1 MGSSIRS
8 THNSSG
14 RKAARDHFNNRRD
27 PTLILVISMAVNS
40 GSVNL
45 QDKHCSTVIMDV
57 SSFYTNMLQVICRM
71 YRLGSVF
78 AGYLGSIKSSRRL
91 LRSPADETRRC
102 EPRLL

>member
-1 MGSSIRS
+1 MGSSIGR

-45 QDKHCSTVIMDV
+45 QDKHWSTVIMDV
-57 SSFYTNMLQVICRM
+57 PPFYTNMLQVICRM
-71 YRLGSVF
+71 
-78 AGYLGSIKSSRRL
+78 
-91 LRSPADETRRC
+91 
-102 EPRLL
+102 